1 MATPDGPFEP
11 IHALQFLRTLI
22 ASVADEE
29 ILPRFGCA
37 KLAIKDD
44 GSLVTAA
51 DTAVQARLA
60 AELGGRWPQFAF
72 LGEEMT
78 VAAQESVL
86 AAPDGVWCLDPVD
99 GTTNFVNGLPFFA
112 VSLALLQNGQPTLGI
127 VYDPSRRECFS
138 AVRGRGAW
146 LNDAALATNRGD
158 RPLRRSVAA
167 IDFKRLAPRLA
178 GRLGV
183 DPPYASQRSLGACAL
198 DWCWLAAG
206 RLHLYLHG
214 GQKLW
219 DYAAGSLILS
229 EAGGIAETL
238 AATPMPYDRLTSC
251 SAVAAKDPDLY
262 ESWRTWIARN
272 A

>member
-1 MATPDGPFEP
+1 MDA
-11 IHALQFLRTLI
+11 
-22 ASVADEE
+22 ADQE
-29 ILPRFGCA
+29 ILPRFGRA
-37 KLAIKDD
+37 KLSVKED

-51 DTAVQARLA
+51 DTAVQARLG

-78 VAAQESVL
+78 ADMQAEML
-86 AAPDGVWCLDPVD
+86 ASPAGVWCLDPVD

-112 VSLALLQNGQPTLGI
+112 VSLALLQDGQPTLGI
-127 VYDPSRRECFS
+127 VYDPNRRECFT
-138 AVRGRGAW
+138 AIRGGGAW
-146 LNDAALATNRGD
+146 LNGAELATNRGD
-158 RPLRRSVAA
+158 RALRRSVAA
-167 IDFKRLAPRLA
+167 VDFKRLAPRLA

-219 DYAAGSLILS
+219 DYAAGSLILA
-229 EAGGIAETL
+229 EAGGVAETL
-238 AATPMPYDRLTSC
+238 AAQPIPYDRLSSC

-262 ESWRTWIARN
+262 ESWRAWIAHN